1 MSRQPSQPRTQGR
14 IAADPDNPNSLV
26 DTIIDDRYRLTSL
39 VGRGGM
45 GSVFLAEHV
54 TIRRPVALK
63 LLSPSLASIPELAR
77 RFEREAAAIGRIDHP
92 NCVTVS
98 DFGRLEGGSLY
109 LVMEYL
115 DGRSLSDA
123 IEAEGRIAA
132 RRALHIARHVLRGL
146 GHAHQAGIVHRDVK
160 PDNVILIQ
168 QDGVPDFAKV
178 LDFGIA
184 HFMDGARGGPGDSD
198 ESDDRLTQAG
208 IAFGT
213 PQYMS
218 PEQAVGDPVDP
229 RADLYATTV
238 MLFEMIAGRTPFV
251 ADEKLELLGM
261 HATRPPP
268 RLSETRPDLL
278 ITAELDR
285 LIEVGLAKRPSDRFA
300 TAEQYIAAIE
310 EVLHGRIDGDASIAS
325 PLDDTEPVPVAM
337 DPRLRPPPHTTPLR
351 HTPIPA
357 LRPRRP
363 PPTLRQRILLGG
375 VLAGLSALGYASYFL
390 FIRPPQVDL
399 LAGLKSE
406 AAAEAEKKL
415 EAGDPDR
422 TIEMLTAQ
430 PGALTGDAVAQMQL
444 GHAHATKSDYRPA
457 LEAYQAAVALDPS
470 VIADQRVRD
479 NLRLMIDDDGAVLV
493 DAARLL
499 AREGKDPEARRR
511 LVELAAHKDRAV
523 RKKAFATAEEL
534 GLGGEIDRL
543 ASFLLDLEQEP
554 TCKARR
560 DAVTRLRALG
570 DPRAVVPLRAALDR
584 PGFIKKGR
592 RKKRINEN
600 ACLRRHAD
608 DTIRA
613 LERAP

>member
-14 IAADPDNPNSLV
+14 TARNPEDPASLV
-26 DTIIDDRYRLTSL
+26 DSVIDDRYRLTSL

-63 LLSPSLASIPELAR
+63 LLSPSLAGIPELAR

-98 DFGRLEGGSLY
+98 DFGRLDDGSLY

-115 DGRSLSDA
+115 DGRSLAAA
-123 IEAEGRIAA
+123 IAGEGRIAA

-160 PDNVILIQ
+160 PDNVILVH

-184 HFMDGARGGPGDSD
+184 HFMDRLVPDGEG
-198 ESDDRLTQAG
+198 EDRLTQAG

-229 RADLYATTV
+229 RTDLYSTTV

-251 ADEKLELLGM
+251 AEEKLELLGM
-261 HATRPPP
+261 HASRPPP
-268 RLSETRPDLL
+268 LLSEVRPDIL
-278 ITAELDR
+278 IPVELDR
-285 LIEVGLAKRPSDRFA
+285 LIAVGLAKRPDDRFPN
-300 TAEQYIAAIE
+300 AEAFIAAIE
-310 EVLHGRIDGDASIAS
+310 ECLLGRLDGDVGIAA
-325 PLDDTEPVPVAM
+325 PLDDTEPVPVAV
-337 DPRLRPPPHTTPLR
+337 DPRLRT
-351 HTPIPA
+351 PA
-357 LRPRRP
+357 LPARPAPPVRIARRP
-363 PPTLRQRILLGG
+363 TAWRHHLVLGA
-375 VLAGLSALGYASYFL
+375 VLFGLAMLGYAFYFFL
-390 FIRPPQVDL
+390 HPKQVDL

-406 AAAEAEKKL
+406 AATAAESTLA
-415 EAGDPDR
+415 AGDPDQ
-422 TIEMLTAQ
+422 TIELLNAR
-430 PGALTGDAVAQMQL
+430 PAALAGDAAAQMQL
-444 GHAHATKSDYRPA
+444 GHAHAAKSDYKPA
-457 LEAYQAAVALDPS
+457 LAAYAAAVALDPS
-470 VIADQRVRD
+470 VIDDPRVRA
-479 NLRLMIDDDGAVLV
+479 NLGLMIDDDGPILV

-499 AREGKDPEARRR
+499 AVAGKDEAARRR
-511 LVELAAHKDRAV
+511 LVALAASDDRLV
-523 RKKAFATAEEL
+523 RKKAFAVAEEL
-534 GLGGEIDRL
+534 GLGGEIDR
-543 ASFLLDLEQEP
+543 ATAFILDLEQEP

-570 DPRAVVPLRAALDR
+570 DRRAIAPLRKALDR
-584 PGFIKKGR
+584 PGVMKKGR
-592 RKKRINEN
+592 RKLRVNEN
-600 ACLRRHAD
+600 ACLRQPAED
-608 DTIRA
+608 AIR
-613 LERAP
+613 LLSQKE